1 MLSREDDSPK
11 KVLVI
16 GTMFVET
23 IVNDMVTNENTVV
36 VVVLPAIPTDND
48 RKTNERAISR

>member
-16 GTMFVET
+16 GTIFVET
-23 IVNDMVTNENTVV
+23 TVNDIVTNENIVV
-36 VVVLPAIPTDND
+36 VVVPAITTDNG
-48 RKTNERAISR
+48 RKTNERAIST